1 MKTTKEHYS
10 VRNLIT
16 TMEIDDYWHGY
27 LAGCAENERKMKV
40 VVFMASFLFAFSIP
54 LNLVFYCPEN
64 GFFLAEHLFTVLV
77 TVVLCAILVGTRKNK
92 VFRRISVECPP
103 YEHLTIA
110 KHASQS
116 EDASQLEH
124 LRSDEKPPIATVV
137 GVPEEASSITIPVVN
152 ADSTQDVQDAL

>member
-16 TMEIDDYWHGY
+16 TMDVNDYWHGY

-116 EDASQLEH
+116 ED

-137 GVPEEASSITIPVVN
+137 GVPEEASSTTIPVAN
-152 ADSTQDVQDAL
+152 PDSIVTQDVQDAL

>member
-16 TMEIDDYWHGY
+16 TMDVNDYWHGY

-64 GFFLAEHLFTVLV
+64 GFFLAEHMFTVLV
-77 TVVLCAILVGTRKNK
+77 TVVLCAILVGTRKNQ

-103 YEHLTIA
+103 YEHI
-110 KHASQS
+110 SQS
-116 EDASQLEH
+116 ED

-137 GVPEEASSITIPVVN
+137 GVPEEASSLTIPVVN
-152 ADSTQDVQDAL
+152 PDSTITRDVQDAL

>member
-16 TMEIDDYWHGY
+16 TMDVNDYWHGY

-64 GFFLAEHLFTVLV
+64 GFFLAEHMFTVLV
-77 TVVLCAILVGTRKNK
+77 TVVLCAILVGTRKNQ

-103 YEHLTIA
+103 YEHI
-110 KHASQS
+110 SQS
-116 EDASQLEH
+116 EDH
-124 LRSDEKPPIATVV
+124 RSDEKPPIATVV
-137 GVPEEASSITIPVVN
+137 GVPEEASSLTIPVVN
-152 ADSTQDVQDAL
+152 PDSTITRDVQDAL